1 MCDIYMYHR
10 GMTDE
15 DWTQVR
21 IPVLMAKAIDQF
33 LKTDIA
39 KKNGVFSRNDFAS
52 RVIGGW
58 FSQFEKEFDIF
69 VPRGSVKDTEGHDMP
84 KPFD

>member
-1 MCDIYMYHR
+1 MA
-10 GMTDE
+10 DE

-21 IPVLMAKAIDQF
+21 IPVLMAKAIDEF

-39 KKNGVFSRNDFAS
+39 KKNGVFSRTDFTV
-52 RVIGGW
+52 RVISGW
-58 FSQFEKEFDIF
+58 FSQYEKEFDIF
-69 VPRGSVKDTEGHDMP
+69 MPRGAVRTTVEGHDLP